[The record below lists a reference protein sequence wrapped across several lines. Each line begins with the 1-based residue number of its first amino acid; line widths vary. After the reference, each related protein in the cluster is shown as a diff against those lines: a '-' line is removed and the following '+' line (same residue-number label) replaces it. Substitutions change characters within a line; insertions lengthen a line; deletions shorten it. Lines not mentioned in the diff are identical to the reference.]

1 MEINGKSV
9 KGVFLYDSSVTYEE
23 GDFVIEGD
31 TLYIAQKS
39 TNIAPSSDTG
49 SNYKIYLG
57 SDIISGATDFEDY
70 ASGSGEDMYVS
81 AQALGSILQNYIGGF
96 SGKGLI
102 KGSINSSSEIDE
114 YALSYY
120 GNTSETNL
128 SDEYTDPLDKI
139 MVSFNSCYFVVDR
152 AAVSS
157 ILGATSSDYN
167 SESLILRQ
175 YAYATSDSSSS
186 IVKVQE
192 LIDFSGGSLRYR
204 YMETGGEP
212 STWTNVSTNPDFL
225 NQIKK
230 YEALYQSKL
239 QALEAEKITLEQSYK
254 NKKATLTVSK
264 STVDIDQTSQVTIS
278 SSDYNSGDK
287 LITVVYCDYN
297 DSTDDS
303 GNSVHQNIK
312 SVILDVSADSQVYV
326 GTYTD
331 SGETKD
337 NYLQYTSG
345 TDTLSF
351 TDTDEADYSGTY
363 KILDVYYK
371 AYYTS
376 SNSFNISQYKWNEY
390 YGQTLTSISTSSS
403 CVYYVHS
410 SETTS
415 SRNNGP
421 GLWVLGISSD
431 IDTTNP
437 ILTITYDNS
446 SIYSV
451 INIYDIYNSWVASSP
466 YEFTSESTA
475 ESMCSQWSPHF
486 DSWIENGTIASITST
501 DGLLTISGFRAV
513 ISTSSYKTHQVLI
526 LNFHDTTSDSDILY
540 GGSSDWYAYSSTDSV
555 FTNTGLNLYY
565 TYVAS

>member
-225 NQIKK
+225 IQIKK

-351 TDTDEADYSGTY
+351 TDTDETDYSGTY

-371 AYYTS
+371 VYYTS

-451 INIYDIYNSWVASSP
+451 INIYDIYNSWLTNSP
-466 YEFTSESTA
+466 YEFTSESAA
-475 ESMCSQWSPHF
+475 ESMCSELSRCF
-486 DSWIENGTIASITST
+486 DSQIENGTIASITST

-513 ISTSSYKTHQVLI
+513 IATSSNKTHQVLI